1 MNFAVIDFESS
12 WKEEPVEQNMGP
24 VLCDPQSLIKDLNP
38 QQMEAVKYY
47 GQALLIGAGAGS
59 GKTRVLTRRIAWLLA
74 HGFWASSIL
83 AITFTN
89 KAAAALRPS

>member
-1 MNFAVIDFESS
+1 M
-12 WKEEPVEQNMGP
+12 EPG
-24 VLCDPQSLIKDLNP
+24 LCDPQNLIKDLNP

-74 HGFWASSIL
+74 HGFGR
-83 AITFTN
+83 
-89 KAAAALRPS
+89 AAFSPSPSPTRPQRKCVNALQPS

>member
-24 VLCDPQSLIKDLNP
+24 SLCDPQSLIKDLNP

-47 GQALLIGAGAGS
+47 GQALSLIH
-59 GKTRVLTRRIAWLLA
+59 I
-74 HGFWASSIL
+74 
-83 AITFTN
+83 
-89 KAAAALRPS
+89 